1 MVYLKIFYQ
10 QIILLIIVTYSL
22 SSCKSMRQSYYIE
35 KKFLL
40 AKVKDTQLIQNK
52 MPYNVSLT
60 KFSSTSYHSG
70 GGSHTSKWNSID
82 IYIDDTIN
90 NNRFSIDD
98 RHAVFQFLKGNKYG
112 IQYENE
118 FKRRKT
124 NQKIHRY
131 SSLGTMAMGI
141 FLLSKS
147 GGDKGSPSKQEVRIG
162 NTGGYLFTAG
172 FLNWIGGG
180 FGRALIRR
188 PVPMKAMYAYYFGP
202 LPKKVPRITR
212 AERIEILK
220 LFRSF

>member
-1 MVYLKIFYQ
+1 MNFKLIG
-10 QIILLIIVTYSL
+10 LLIIVISIV

-40 AKVKDTQLIQNK
+40 AKIKDTQLVNSK
-52 MPYNVSLT
+52 VPYRVTLS
-60 KFSSTSYHSG
+60 KFTSTAYKST

-82 IYIDDTIN
+82 VLIEDTIN
-90 NNRFSIDD
+90 NTEFSIDD
-98 RHAVFQFLKGNKYG
+98 RCAVFQFLKGNKYG
-112 IQYENE
+112 VQYENE
-118 FKRRKT
+118 FKRRKS

-131 SSLGTMAMGI
+131 SSLGAMAIGI
-141 FLLSKS
+141 FMLSKS

-202 LPKKVPRITR
+202 LPRFVPKVSKT
-212 AERIEILK
+212 ERKEIMR